1 MDLQNTQVYQSNA
14 LVESSY
20 RLTLAEQRLV
30 LACISQIKSDE
41 PLQPEDE
48 FEVTAAQLAELS
60 GCSLPQAYRELNEAG
75 ENLFQRYVVIESY
88 PNSGKRRPNKL
99 KTRWLSSIEYKTGEG
114 TLVLTFAQKII
125 PYLSQLRA
133 QFTKYKLEY
142 VGKMRSVHGIRL
154 YELLM
159 QWQNTG
165 QREVELGW
173 LKTRLQL
180 EDAYPAL
187 KDFKKYVI
195 DHAVNDINLHSNLS
209 VSYTQRK
216 KGRVVTHFIFSF
228 EDKYA
233 PKPEEKQAKKQ
244 EKRILGVPV
253 SEIEKNARPGETYEG
268 AATRLAKER
277 GTGGGRRK
285 KAQTA

>member
-1 MDLQNTQVYQSNA
+1 MNLKNTQVYQSNV
-14 LVESSY
+14 LIESSY

-30 LACISQIKSDE
+30 LACIGQVKSDDT
-41 PLQPEDE
+41 LKSDDE
-48 FEVTAAQLAELS
+48 FEVTAAQLAALS
-60 GCSLPQAYRELNEAG
+60 GCAMQQAYRELNEAA
-75 ENLFQRYVVIESY
+75 ENLFQRYVILDSY
-88 PNSGKRRPNKL
+88 PNTGQKRVRKL
-99 KTRWLSSIEYKTGEG
+99 KTRWLSSIEYKEGEG

-133 QFTKYKLEY
+133 QFTKYKLEH

-165 QREVELGW
+165 QREVEIAW
-173 LKTRLQL
+173 LKTQLQL
-180 EDAYPAL
+180 EDSYPAI

-195 DHAVNDINLHSNLS
+195 DHAVNDINTYSNLT

-216 KGRVVTHFIFSF
+216 KGRVVTHLIFSF
-228 EDKYA
+228 TDKYA
-233 PKPEEKQAKKQ
+233 PKPEEKQAKKR

-253 SEIEKNARPGETYEG
+253 SEIEKQARPGESYE
-268 AATRLAKER
+268 AAAMRVAKER
-277 GTGGGRRK
+277 GTGNGSRK
-285 KAQTA
+285 KTP